1 MVCRDL
7 QHCENTNDEKK
18 MWAVLAFGDETTDA
32 RMHITTFLGETKT
45 CDAWACQENHTKKRR
60 VKPAAPIM

>member
-1 MVCRDL
+1 
-7 QHCENTNDEKK
+7 

-45 CDAWACQENHTKKRR
+45 CDAWACQENHIIKTR
-60 VKPAAPIM
+60 VKAAAPIM